1 MSGELRFERYEL
13 APLGRQVVRSAP
25 RNSKSQIENSKEG
38 CSYLLK
44 EIGAVKSP
52 GRWVSRAA
60 GGRGEVVNGE
70 GYFVFL
76 TRGQGAR
83 VLGC

>member
-1 MSGELRFERYEL
+1 M
-13 APLGRQVVRSAP
+13 
-25 RNSKSQIENSKEG
+25 
-38 CSYLLK
+38 LK

-60 GGRGEVVNGE
+60 EGRREVVNGE